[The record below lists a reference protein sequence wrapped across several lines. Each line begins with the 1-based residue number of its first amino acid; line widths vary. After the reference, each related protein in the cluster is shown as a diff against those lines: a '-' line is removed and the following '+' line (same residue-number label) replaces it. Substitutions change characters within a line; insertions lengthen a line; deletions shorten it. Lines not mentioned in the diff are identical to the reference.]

1 MELLVIIGWLI
12 VLAGIVTFFYIFY
25 EEGDG
30 FKKRKDEL
38 RKIFSDSNFI
48 YRNEKMAEM
57 KMNNSVEESQ
67 DDESDSDYVILEEDY
82 VISILSFLEENVGV
96 LVLLKSLKK
105 AFVWAAVI
113 ITIGVILINVG

>member
-25 EEGDG
+25 KEGDG

-38 RKIFSDSNFI
+38 RKIFSDSNFT

-57 KMNNSVEESQ
+57 KMNNSVEERQ
-67 DDESDSDYVILEEDY
+67 DDESDIDYYILEEDY
-82 VISILSFLEENVGV
+82 VISILTFLEENVGV

-105 AFVWAAVI
+105 AIVWAAVI